1 MLDVHFLVAPSNVDR
16 HMSTLRNNPQSSE
29 AKGGGGS
36 CNEGQLEMMEKDGGV
51 GGWMLRAP
59 DETVRR

>member
-1 MLDVHFLVAPSNVDR
+1 
-16 HMSTLRNNPQSSE
+16 MSTLRNNPQSSE